1 MFSKKRRCSRSF
13 KGDQN
18 KSINHVSKL
27 SKLAIYADVKTC
39 VLNAKTSTSGITR
52 KIAEYDQ
59 FQVKQVKDHNDLK
72 NANKLGT
79 KQWLNSNTRTSFL
92 ETNYLDQNIVE
103 NIRLFQRA
111 YQYIHSAV
119 RNQLEYAKLR
129 VPYKSSNLLMRNH
142 GTYQSLK
149 SHKITLTTINEPTI
163 EMLDGK
169 TTLNILKEM
178 LYKVRCLKSNED
190 MILALTGQFKQLS
203 HEPENFQVT

>member
-1 MFSKKRRCSRSF
+1 M
-13 KGDQN
+13 
-18 KSINHVSKL
+18 VL
-27 SKLAIYADVKTC
+27 LKTDHKIR
-39 VLNAKTSTSGITR
+39 LTQQISGQEKGITR

-119 RNQLEYAKLR
+119 RNQLEYTKLR

-149 SHKITLTTINEPTI
+149 SHKITLSTSIN
-163 EMLDGK
+163 
-169 TTLNILKEM
+169 
-178 LYKVRCLKSNED
+178 
-190 MILALTGQFKQLS
+190 QQLM
-203 HEPENFQVT
+203 NLQ